1 MSRSKESERE
11 RRMRSLTHTLARVL
25 RHQLN
30 RDRGAF
36 TVDEA
41 VRIARVQ
48 LTRAGRPACRL
59 NADARRAFEAELQGA
74 AAECKDPTRPQ
85 ELVRFA
91 RQCVAAAF
99 AHQPKRQPLN
109 TRVNSGES
117 MESLVKA
124 AIRTEYLGS
133 NNDDQVVHRAVTRL
147 IHERRR
153 GQRGFARVPL
163 DDGDVMREL
172 LDLPSRGRVA
182 LPSADIRVHMARAV
196 SPATGRGPRKRDNSV
211 SHQVLGETLRHAA
224 LFSDA
229 HLDQAL
235 GGEILLLGRPVGFAD
250 ARRQTVFFEVRSAAA
265 AHQLKLME
273 QDVVRRLRQ
282 VKGFEKV
289 KALRTEVKGRTTGI
303 VRTPRPPPPGAPAP
317 EPARRVS
324 ESSLEDVIARLRQKS
339 RE

>member
-1 MSRSKESERE
+1 MSRSKEHERE
-11 RRMRSLTHTLARVL
+11 RRARSLAHTLARVL

-48 LTRAGRPACRL
+48 LMRAGRPACRL
-59 NADARRAFEAELQGA
+59 NAEARRRFEAALQGA

-85 ELVRFA
+85 ELARFA
-91 RQCVAAAF
+91 RQCVAAALSL
-99 AHQPKRQPLN
+99 QPKRQPLN

-117 MESLVKA
+117 RESLVKA

-133 NNDDQVVHRAVTRL
+133 NNDDEVVHRAVTRL

-163 DDGDVMREL
+163 EEGDVIREL
-172 LDLPSRGRVA
+172 LDLPSQGRVA

-196 SPATGRGPRKRDNSV
+196 SPDSGRGPRKRDKTV

-235 GGEILLLGRPVGFAD
+235 GGEVLLLGRPVGFVD
-250 ARRQTVFFEVRSAAA
+250 GRRHTVFFEVRSAAA

-273 QDVVRRLRQ
+273 HDVVRRLRQ

-289 KALRTEVKGRTTGI
+289 RALRTEVKGRVTGI
-303 VRTPRPPPPGAPAP
+303 VRSPRRPPAAALQP
-317 EPARRVS
+317 EPAPRAS
-324 ESSLEDVIARLRQKS
+324 ESSLEEVIARLRAKA